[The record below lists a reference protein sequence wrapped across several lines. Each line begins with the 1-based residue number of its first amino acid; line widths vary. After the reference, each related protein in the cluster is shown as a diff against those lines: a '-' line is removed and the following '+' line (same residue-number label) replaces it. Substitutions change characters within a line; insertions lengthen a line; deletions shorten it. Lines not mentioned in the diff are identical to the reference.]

1 MPKVQTISTANLSP
15 LQQQTLLQT
24 INKQLRLQHSGNA
37 TQQQSLIIKPQIFTS
52 TATISPVRSTKGVI
66 NVTAQGVFTSSSMN
80 TSIMTSSTSTVLTA
94 MPTKMVTATANLPT
108 NVRTVSAN
116 SSLIGKVIA
125 DQGSQIISLEN
136 LVQSKHISMPAL
148 VAAQSSANQGF
159 VIPISLSGKSIASI
173 NKTFQPLVM
182 AQSRLMTQP
191 SVDNLARPIASIG
204 NVTMSGLKTTATMST
219 QANTS
224 GKQEIVKIGTAP
236 TIVQQSST
244 TPQLTNAKVIGVPV
258 NQRVKSGTNIRMVNA
273 SNLNITNL
281 ANIANIANIDGKS
294 VIIASKIQ
302 PTSQQIN
309 ISPQQTTTANRPN
322 IVFRQSGNTSQAM
335 VFGNQIVKINTST
348 AGSVAS
354 RVVLNSAG
362 QPIKFHTPSILT
374 TSPAAR
380 NVCIEEFCDYEL

>member
-302 PTSQQIN
+302 PNSQQIN

>member
-1 MPKVQTISTANLSP
+1 
-15 LQQQTLLQT
+15 
-24 INKQLRLQHSGNA
+24 
-37 TQQQSLIIKPQIFTS
+37 
-52 TATISPVRSTKGVI
+52 
-66 NVTAQGVFTSSSMN
+66 
-80 TSIMTSSTSTVLTA
+80 

-302 PTSQQIN
+302 PNSQQIN